1 MKPSTLCISSTNN
14 NSVRLF
20 DTLFVGKRYKFAFT
34 HKISCIGVVCEVDK
48 NKQTFVVY
56 DSVTNDY
63 ELIPMKRLLRCES
76 IK

>member
-1 MKPSTLCISSTNN
+1 MNLSTLCMSSTNN

-34 HKISCIGVVCEVDK
+34 HRVDCVGVVCDVDK
-48 NKQTFVVY
+48 TKKTFVVY
-56 DSVTNDY
+56 DSFTRDY
-63 ELIPMKRLLRCES
+63 ELIPIKRLLRCES